1 MQEPHTQSGNSP
13 SMNGGKN
20 RTFGAHAPARK
31 RLLCPTGWRALTR
44 GLEERSSESDGT
56 EETDQEEKS
65 WGTSASGTDDRVHG
79 ALASRHENQTAGEKR
94 TRTVGRRATHAGE
107 GTKPARRIILRR
119 WQTKS
124 KQPGR
129 ADAGTHAAK
138 STVEK

>member
-65 WGTSASGTDDRVHG
+65 WGDFGERHGRPSPRCLGEQTRKPDGRRKTDKNSGPACYTRGRRNETGEKDNPS
-79 ALASRHENQTAGEKR
+79 ALADKIQTAG
-94 TRTVGRRATHAGE
+94 
-107 GTKPARRIILRR
+107 
-119 WQTKS
+119 KS
-124 KQPGR
+124 
-129 ADAGTHAAK
+129 
-138 STVEK
+138 